1 MNSGQYETLERLIAF
16 DTVSV
21 NSDVPAMEY
30 LADLLENA
38 GFHVAMQ
45 RLRIAG
51 VAQANLVAWAG
62 EPRPG
67 GLIISGHLDTVPAA
81 GQPGWTRDPFRMELD
96 GDRIHGRGASDM
108 KGFLAQCVEAARA
121 IDRARLKR
129 PLVFIFTADEEVGM
143 LGAQRVAPELPKL
156 LGAAPRPDL
165 AWIGEP
171 TSFAVLNAHKSIC
184 AFEIRVRGRGGHS
197 GAPEIGV
204 NAIAVMGK
212 AIEAIGR
219 LQAERRAARDEEFA
233 ALFPESPHDVMNF
246 GIISG
251 GLATNIIAEEC
262 SLKVTYRSLPNRDP
276 LELYREIERR
286 LGGVDPHDYASENH
300 RATIELGRP
309 VFAPA
314 MRAAAGSALERTLF
328 AATGARAA
336 RGAPFATD
344 GAWFAEAGITTLI
357 CGPGD
362 YAQAHQPN
370 ESMAR
375 AAFERGTGMMLN
387 VIEQMCAVSG

>member
-30 LADLLENA
+30 LAELLDGA
-38 GFHVAMQ
+38 GFHTALQ
-45 RLRIAG
+45 RLEIAG

-62 EPRPG
+62 EPRAG
-67 GLIISGHLDTVPAA
+67 GLIVSGHLDTVPAA
-81 GQPGWTRDPFRMELD
+81 GQPGWTRDPFRMEAA
-96 GDRIHGRGASDM
+96 GDRIFGRGASDM
-108 KGFLAQCVEAARA
+108 KGFLAQCVAAARA
-121 IDRARLKR
+121 LDRARLKR
-129 PLVFIFTADEEVGM
+129 PLVFIFTADEEIGM
-143 LGAQRVAPELPKL
+143 LGAQRVAPALPEL
-156 LGAAPRPDL
+156 LGGIPRPDL

-184 AFEIRVRGRGGHS
+184 AFEVRVRGRGGHS
-197 GAPEIGV
+197 GAPEMGV

-212 AIEAIGR
+212 AIAAIGR
-219 LQAERRAARDEEFA
+219 LQAERRAARDAEFA

-246 GIISG
+246 GVIAG
-251 GLATNIIAEEC
+251 GLASNIIAEEC

-276 LELYREIERR
+276 LELYREVERR
-286 LGGVDPHDYASENH
+286 LREIDPHDYAADNH
-300 RATIELGRP
+300 RAAIELGRP

-314 MRAAAGSALERTLF
+314 MRAAAGGSLERALM
-328 AATGARAA
+328 AATGSKTM

-344 GAWFAEAGITTLI
+344 GAWFAAAGITTLI

-362 YAQAHQPN
+362 YDQAHQPN
-370 ESMAR
+370 ESLSR
-375 AAFERGTGMMLN
+375 AAFERGTDLLLN
-387 VIEQMCAVSG
+387 VIEMVCAGAA